1 MCAQNI
7 KVAGHNIYCL
17 PYCHSSL
24 ELRAPLPRSGLW
36 GGAGSARTRLGAG
49 VGAEAAG
56 GAQRYRETTNAAQ
69 GPNFGLTRFR
79 ACTAKFSAITGP
91 TLAAVVATRRG
102 AGPFCG
108 HSRGQQGDP
117 ARSQR
122 DAPVRPEKAGAELSR
137 GTANLTFRSY
147 LSDSSL
153 FLEGFFTACPCRP
166 ARPGS
171 VLQTSGEVT
180 SLRNA
185 VIGLLVMQK
194 HYLLVTCN
202 TVLKD
207 S

>member
-7 KVAGHNIYCL
+7 KVAGHNLCCL

-24 ELRAPLPRSGLW
+24 ELRAPLPRSGLR
-36 GGAGSARTRLGAG
+36 GGAGSAWTRLGAG
-49 VGAEAAG
+49 AAG
-56 GAQRYRETTNAAQ
+56 AVQRHREARNAAQ

-91 TLAAVVATRRG
+91 TLAAAQ
-102 AGPFCG
+102 AGSAGTAPRPA
-108 HSRGQQGDP
+108 SRSCPEPTGCP
-117 ARSQR
+117 A
-122 DAPVRPEKAGAELSR
+122 RPEKAGTEIPG
-137 GTANLTFRSY
+137 GTANLTFRSS
-147 LSDSSL
+147 LSDGSL
-153 FLEGFFTACPCRP
+153 LLEGFFTACPCRP

-171 VLQTSGEVT
+171 VLRTSGEVT
-180 SLRNA
+180 SLRM
-185 VIGLLVMQK
+185 LLVMQK